1 MSDTD
6 ERILRELMHRSTGDL
21 HAPSAVTGDII
32 SWHRRRRVRTR
43 VLSVAA
49 TGAAAGLVAG
59 VVVANSGGTRPAV
72 SRAATKPAIYLTA
85 AQHTLYKLSE
95 AAAATPQDTG
105 KYVVMREEATDN
117 GNGVMQS
124 SASIDVIN
132 TLTGGGVTYQ
142 DYGSAP
148 GAPAPPT
155 RLTSPAGSSPT
166 LAQYRAMTTDPAKLR
181 ALLLA
186 QAEQQQKQAD
196 ISLSGTKHIHVRP
209 ETSDDLV
216 FQQATNLLWSPLLT
230 PALRAAVYKVLA
242 ATPGVVVKTG
252 VVDSAGRPAIE
263 ISRFDAVG
271 DTNYATFEN
280 PSTGATLETLVTVP
294 YNGPSQGGGGYYRD
308 LYHSISYTNTM
319 PANPYGS

>member
-1 MSDTD
+1 MPDTD
-6 ERILRELMHRSTGDL
+6 ERILRELMHRSIDDL

-43 VLSVAA
+43 VLGVAA

-59 VVVANSGGTRPAV
+59 VVVANADGARPAV
-72 SRAATKPAIYLTA
+72 STAAAKPAIYLTA
-85 AQHTLYKLSE
+85 AQHTLYKLSK

-105 KYVVMREEATDN
+105 KYVVMREEATGN

-124 SASIDVIN
+124 SESIDVIN

-155 RLTSPAGSSPT
+155 ELASPAGSSPT
-166 LAQYRAMTTDPAKLR
+166 LAQYRAMPTDPAKLR

-186 QAEQQQKQAD
+186 QAEQQQKQAEQAERK
-196 ISLSGTKHIHVRP
+196 KHIRVP
-209 ETSDDLV
+209 QETSDDLV
-216 FQQATNLLWSPLLT
+216 FEQATNLLWSPLL
-230 PALRAAVYKVLA
+230 PPDLRAAVYKVLA
-242 ATPGVVVKTG
+242 ATPGVVVKSG
-252 VVDSAGRPAIE
+252 VIDSAGRPAIE

-280 PSTGATLETLVTVP
+280 PSTGATLETLATVP
-294 YNGPSQGGGGYYRD
+294 YKGPSQGGGGYNRD
-308 LYHSISYTNTM
+308 LYQSISYTNTL